1 MSKIFNPEK
10 HESLSSAERRKLI
23 PPEKIL
29 DMMHLKKGDVMLD
42 AGAGK
47 GYFAIPA
54 LEYVGDTG
62 NVIAADISQQMLD
75 LLMSDAPGSLNL
87 KTLLCEKDNIQLPEK
102 SVDKLLMAI
111 VLHEVDDA
119 VAYLKMLRQILKA
132 DGKLFIVEW
141 APVESPTG
149 PPVHERLSRET
160 IEKYFSDSGFEML
173 RFENVNDFQYFCEA
187 KKTIDGQS

>member
-1 MSKIFNPEK
+1 MSKIFNPEN
-10 HESLSSAERRKLI
+10 HGRLSSDERRKLI

-29 DMMHLKKGDVMLD
+29 NMMHLQKDDVLLD

-54 LEYVGDTG
+54 LEYVGETG
-62 NVIAADISQQMLD
+62 KVIAADISQQMLD
-75 LLMSDAPGSLNL
+75 LMLSENHGPNNL
-87 KTLLCEKDNIQLPEK
+87 EALLCDKNNIPVHEN
-102 SVDKLLMAI
+102 SVDKILMAF

-119 VAYLKMLRQILKA
+119 VAYLKMLRNILKD

-141 APVESPTG
+141 SPVESTMG
-149 PPVHERLSRET
+149 PPLHERLSRET
-160 IEKYFSDSGFEML
+160 IEKYFSDSGFDML

-187 KKTIDGQS
+187 KKII

>member
-1 MSKIFNPEK
+1 MSKIFNAEN
-10 HESLSSAERRKLI
+10 HSRLSSEERRKLI

-29 DMMHLKKGDVMLD
+29 RMMHLQKGDVLLD

-75 LLMSDAPGSLNL
+75 MLMSEAPGSLNL
-87 KTLLCEKDNIQLPEK
+87 KTLLCEKDYIQLPEK
-102 SVDKLLMAI
+102 TVDKILMAI

-119 VAYLKMLRQILKA
+119 VAYLIMLRSILKD

-141 APVESPTG
+141 SPVESPMG
-149 PPVHERLSRET
+149 PPLHERLSRET
-160 IEKYFSDSGFEML
+160 IEKYFSDAGFEML
-173 RFENVNDFQYFCEA
+173 RFEDVNDFQYFCEA
-187 KKTIDGQS
+187 EKTIDGQT